1 MEIGVTGQAIIAFGA
16 ILAAVIAG
24 SFSFLNL
31 ITSKEQKV
39 SEFRQNWI
47 DALRNSISEYIS
59 SLSYISILYKHYS
72 EKKEENKDKFEM
84 AKGIE
89 EIYAK
94 VNKSYN
100 DIIFRVND
108 KETDEKGKLLNDA
121 FLAALKT
128 TREHYNKAKYME
140 SFKSCD
146 AVRDATK
153 PLLKY
158 EWERVKNG
166 EPAYKRAKKI
176 SAMVLVFGLAI
187 AALDFGYVFYQS
199 ASQNKVETEKSQTV
213 LPENRTLNKQ
223 LNPDAPKNG
232 APVS

>member
-1 MEIGVTGQAIIAFGA
+1 MEIGVTGHAIIAFGA

-47 DALRNSISEYIS
+47 DALRSSISEYIS

-72 EKKEENKDKFEM
+72 EKQEENKDKFEM

-108 KETDEKGKLLNDA
+108 KETDEKGKDLNDA

-128 TREHYNKAKYME
+128 TSEHFSKAKYME

-166 EPAYKRAKKI
+166 EPAYKNAKRI
-176 SAMVLVFGLAI
+176 SAIVLVTGLFIAI
-187 AALDFGYVFYQS
+187 LDFGYVIHQGR
-199 ASQNKVETEKSQTV
+199 NIIGVDTEETPPALQEKKTSNIQ
-213 LPENRTLNKQ
+213 LNK
-223 LNPDAPKNG
+223 DAP
-232 APVS
+232 